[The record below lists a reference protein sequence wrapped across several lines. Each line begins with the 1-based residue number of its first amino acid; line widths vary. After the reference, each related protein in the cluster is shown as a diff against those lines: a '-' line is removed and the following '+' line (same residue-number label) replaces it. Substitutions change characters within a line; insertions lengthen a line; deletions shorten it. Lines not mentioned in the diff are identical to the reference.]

1 MAEGTFKARAITAL
15 SDRLQSELDVLRA
28 QSGEEA
34 ERLLTLQ
41 AELAR
46 RREDIEKA
54 LRASRAERG
63 AWEHRI
69 GGMQVAT
76 VALEEWVAEN
86 EGKVSSADGGADGG
100 ADGEAGE
107 GEDGK
112 KKDLVLAHA
121 MVCGDFLVRLA
132 CASNQTALEL
142 VEDHGVV
149 ETFHTLLR
157 RHDAE
162 SRTCGAIGLK
172 KFAKFSE
179 RAAREIVWRGALD
192 DIRAMLPTCDRYRT
206 PPSTPLAMEKD
217 NILAEAF
224 GVGASDEARAKK
236 VDLEAL
242 LSSRK
247 SPKKSS
253 GDEDIAAY
261 EGPAVPNMGAPPPP
275 PPPFVPKATNP
286 ECVAQVMELLG
297 ALLCHSFVADQ
308 FIGRVGGDRV
318 KRGLLPSG
326 KHRPTWTTTD
336 AELNR
341 AFRKVSLRVHPDKN
355 SCVDARKAFDA
366 IGETQKLFKDPARRA
381 EALRT
386 AAEAAFKEKCKRDP
400 ELMRK
405 RIKAQ
410 EKVDA
415 ASYAEDMKRQ
425 RDEQRK
431 RAAEAREKSA
441 EAPRRRRVRVR
452 DDDEEDALATMA
464 RNLEAEEEAATKEKE
479 RANGDESDDD
489 GFAGVVKKR
498 KAKRF
503 MF

>member
-1 MAEGTFKARAITAL
+1 MDANATLRRRIESNRARAAA
-15 SDRLQSELDVLRA
+15 SDDASDATPTPLVRRA
-28 QSGEEA
+28 RDEDGDRDTDDDA
-34 ERLLTLQ
+34 RER
-41 AELAR
+41 E
-46 RREDIEKA
+46 REDEEVVRYVLEKYA
-54 LRASRAERG
+54 AKEYFACLN
-63 AWEHRI
+63 
-69 GGMQVAT
+69 
-76 VALEEWVAEN
+76 LP
-86 EGKVSSADGGADGG
+86 KPDCD
-100 ADGEAGE
+100 DAG
-107 GEDGK
+107 
-112 KKDLVLAHA
+112 
-121 MVCGDFLVRLA
+121 
-132 CASNQTALEL
+132 
-142 VEDHGVV
+142 
-149 ETFHTLLR
+149 
-157 RHDAE
+157 
-162 SRTCGAIGLK
+162 
-172 KFAKFSE
+172 
-179 RAAREIVWRGALD
+179 
-192 DIRAMLPTCDRYRT
+192 
-206 PPSTPLAMEKD
+206 
-217 NILAEAF
+217 
-224 GVGASDEARAKK
+224 
-236 VDLEAL
+236 
-242 LSSRK
+242 
-247 SPKKSS
+247 
-253 GDEDIAAY
+253 
-261 EGPAVPNMGAPPPP
+261 
-275 PPPFVPKATNP
+275 
-286 ECVAQVMELLG
+286 
-297 ALLCHSFVADQ
+297 
-308 FIGRVGGDRV
+308 
-318 KRGLLPSG
+318 
-326 KHRPTWTTTD
+326 RPTWTTTD

-341 AFRKVSLRVHPDKN
+341 AFRKASLRVHPDKN

-441 EAPRRRRVRVR
+441 EATRRRRVRVR

>member
-1 MAEGTFKARAITAL
+1 MTSHDPRKATEPEVCLFSRVMTHHESLIRHAATTPHGARA
-15 SDRLQSELDVLRA
+15 RA
-28 QSGEEA
+28 DSFIRARARPRE
-34 ERLLTLQ
+34 
-41 AELAR
+41 R
-46 RREDIEKA
+46 RRVMDAFDRVMTARSVAADARSVDANATLRRRIESN
-54 LRASRAERG
+54 RARA
-63 AWEHRI
+63 AASDDASD
-69 GGMQVAT
+69 AT
-76 VALEEWVAEN
+76 PTPLVRRAR
-86 EGKVSSADGGADGG
+86 D
-100 ADGEAGE
+100 
-107 GEDGK
+107 EDG
-112 KKDLVLAHA
+112 DR
-121 MVCGDFLVRLA
+121 D
-132 CASNQTALEL
+132 T
-142 VEDHGVV
+142 D
-149 ETFHTLLR
+149 
-157 RHDAE
+157 DD
-162 SRTCGAIGLK
+162 
-172 KFAKFSE
+172 
-179 RAAREIVWRGALD
+179 AREREREDEEVVRYVLEKYAAKEYFACLNLPKPDCD
-192 DIRAMLPTCDRYRT
+192 DA
-206 PPSTPLAMEKD
+206 
-217 NILAEAF
+217 
-224 GVGASDEARAKK
+224 G
-236 VDLEAL
+236 
-242 LSSRK
+242 
-247 SPKKSS
+247 
-253 GDEDIAAY
+253 
-261 EGPAVPNMGAPPPP
+261 
-275 PPPFVPKATNP
+275 
-286 ECVAQVMELLG
+286 
-297 ALLCHSFVADQ
+297 
-308 FIGRVGGDRV
+308 
-318 KRGLLPSG
+318 
-326 KHRPTWTTTD
+326 RPTWTTTD

-341 AFRKVSLRVHPDKN
+341 AFRKASLRVHPDKN

-441 EAPRRRRVRVR
+441 EATRRRRVRVR

>member
-1 MAEGTFKARAITAL
+1 MSHDPPKGDQLRGVSPFSRVMTHHESLIRHAAMTRHGARA
-15 SDRLQSELDVLRA
+15 RA
-28 QSGEEA
+28 DSFIRARARPRE
-34 ERLLTLQ
+34 
-41 AELAR
+41 R
-46 RREDIEKA
+46 RRVMDAFDRVMTARSVAADARSVDANATLRRRIESN
-54 LRASRAERG
+54 RARA
-63 AWEHRI
+63 AASDDASD
-69 GGMQVAT
+69 AT
-76 VALEEWVAEN
+76 PTPLVRRAR
-86 EGKVSSADGGADGG
+86 D
-100 ADGEAGE
+100 
-107 GEDGK
+107 EDG
-112 KKDLVLAHA
+112 DR
-121 MVCGDFLVRLA
+121 D
-132 CASNQTALEL
+132 T
-142 VEDHGVV
+142 D
-149 ETFHTLLR
+149 
-157 RHDAE
+157 DD
-162 SRTCGAIGLK
+162 
-172 KFAKFSE
+172 
-179 RAAREIVWRGALD
+179 AREREREDEEVVRYVLEKYAAKEYFACLNLPKPDCD
-192 DIRAMLPTCDRYRT
+192 DA
-206 PPSTPLAMEKD
+206 
-217 NILAEAF
+217 
-224 GVGASDEARAKK
+224 G
-236 VDLEAL
+236 
-242 LSSRK
+242 
-247 SPKKSS
+247 
-253 GDEDIAAY
+253 
-261 EGPAVPNMGAPPPP
+261 
-275 PPPFVPKATNP
+275 
-286 ECVAQVMELLG
+286 
-297 ALLCHSFVADQ
+297 
-308 FIGRVGGDRV
+308 
-318 KRGLLPSG
+318 
-326 KHRPTWTTTD
+326 RPTWTTTD

-341 AFRKVSLRVHPDKN
+341 AFRKASLRVHPDKN

-441 EAPRRRRVRVR
+441 EATRRRRVRVR

>member
-1 MAEGTFKARAITAL
+1 MIHSRARATPRATRPRVMDAFDRVMTAR
-15 SDRLQSELDVLRA
+15 SVAADAR
-28 QSGEEA
+28 SGDA
-34 ERLLTLQ
+34 NATL
-41 AELAR
+41 R
-46 RREDIEKA
+46 RRIESN
-54 LRASRAERG
+54 RARA
-63 AWEHRI
+63 AASDDASD
-69 GGMQVAT
+69 AT
-76 VALEEWVAEN
+76 PTPLVRRAR
-86 EGKVSSADGGADGG
+86 D
-100 ADGEAGE
+100 
-107 GEDGK
+107 EDG
-112 KKDLVLAHA
+112 DR
-121 MVCGDFLVRLA
+121 D
-132 CASNQTALEL
+132 T
-142 VEDHGVV
+142 D
-149 ETFHTLLR
+149 
-157 RHDAE
+157 DD
-162 SRTCGAIGLK
+162 
-172 KFAKFSE
+172 
-179 RAAREIVWRGALD
+179 AREREREDEEVVRYVLEKYAAKEYFACLNLPKPDCD
-192 DIRAMLPTCDRYRT
+192 DA
-206 PPSTPLAMEKD
+206 
-217 NILAEAF
+217 
-224 GVGASDEARAKK
+224 G
-236 VDLEAL
+236 
-242 LSSRK
+242 
-247 SPKKSS
+247 
-253 GDEDIAAY
+253 
-261 EGPAVPNMGAPPPP
+261 
-275 PPPFVPKATNP
+275 
-286 ECVAQVMELLG
+286 
-297 ALLCHSFVADQ
+297 
-308 FIGRVGGDRV
+308 
-318 KRGLLPSG
+318 
-326 KHRPTWTTTD
+326 RPTWTTTD

-341 AFRKVSLRVHPDKN
+341 AFRKASLRVHPDKN

-441 EAPRRRRVRVR
+441 EATRRRRVRVR

>member
-1 MAEGTFKARAITAL
+1 MIHSRARATPRATRPRVMDAFDRVMTAR
-15 SDRLQSELDVLRA
+15 SV
-28 QSGEEA
+28 A
-34 ERLLTLQ
+34 EDARSVDANATL
-41 AELAR
+41 R
-46 RREDIEKA
+46 RRIESN
-54 LRASRAERG
+54 RARA
-63 AWEHRI
+63 AASDDASD
-69 GGMQVAT
+69 AT
-76 VALEEWVAEN
+76 PTPLVRRAR
-86 EGKVSSADGGADGG
+86 D
-100 ADGEAGE
+100 
-107 GEDGK
+107 EDG
-112 KKDLVLAHA
+112 DR
-121 MVCGDFLVRLA
+121 D
-132 CASNQTALEL
+132 T
-142 VEDHGVV
+142 D
-149 ETFHTLLR
+149 
-157 RHDAE
+157 DD
-162 SRTCGAIGLK
+162 
-172 KFAKFSE
+172 
-179 RAAREIVWRGALD
+179 AREREREDEEVVRYVLEKYAAKEYFACLNLPKPDCD
-192 DIRAMLPTCDRYRT
+192 DA
-206 PPSTPLAMEKD
+206 
-217 NILAEAF
+217 
-224 GVGASDEARAKK
+224 G
-236 VDLEAL
+236 
-242 LSSRK
+242 
-247 SPKKSS
+247 
-253 GDEDIAAY
+253 
-261 EGPAVPNMGAPPPP
+261 
-275 PPPFVPKATNP
+275 
-286 ECVAQVMELLG
+286 
-297 ALLCHSFVADQ
+297 
-308 FIGRVGGDRV
+308 
-318 KRGLLPSG
+318 
-326 KHRPTWTTTD
+326 RPTWTTTD

-341 AFRKVSLRVHPDKN
+341 AFRKASLRVHPDKN

-441 EAPRRRRVRVR
+441 EATRRRRVRVR

>member
-1 MAEGTFKARAITAL
+1 MDAFDRVMTARSVAADARSVDANATLRRRIESNRARAAA
-15 SDRLQSELDVLRA
+15 SDDASDATPTPLVRRA
-28 QSGEEA
+28 RDEDGDRDTDDDA
-34 ERLLTLQ
+34 RER
-41 AELAR
+41 E
-46 RREDIEKA
+46 REDEEVVRYVLEKYA
-54 LRASRAERG
+54 AKEYFACLN
-63 AWEHRI
+63 
-69 GGMQVAT
+69 
-76 VALEEWVAEN
+76 LP
-86 EGKVSSADGGADGG
+86 KPDCD
-100 ADGEAGE
+100 DAG
-107 GEDGK
+107 
-112 KKDLVLAHA
+112 
-121 MVCGDFLVRLA
+121 
-132 CASNQTALEL
+132 
-142 VEDHGVV
+142 
-149 ETFHTLLR
+149 
-157 RHDAE
+157 
-162 SRTCGAIGLK
+162 
-172 KFAKFSE
+172 
-179 RAAREIVWRGALD
+179 
-192 DIRAMLPTCDRYRT
+192 
-206 PPSTPLAMEKD
+206 
-217 NILAEAF
+217 
-224 GVGASDEARAKK
+224 
-236 VDLEAL
+236 
-242 LSSRK
+242 
-247 SPKKSS
+247 
-253 GDEDIAAY
+253 
-261 EGPAVPNMGAPPPP
+261 
-275 PPPFVPKATNP
+275 
-286 ECVAQVMELLG
+286 
-297 ALLCHSFVADQ
+297 
-308 FIGRVGGDRV
+308 
-318 KRGLLPSG
+318 
-326 KHRPTWTTTD
+326 RPTWTTTD

-341 AFRKVSLRVHPDKN
+341 AFRKASLRVHPDKN

-441 EAPRRRRVRVR
+441 EVTKRRRVRVR